1 MLVSRC
7 VTWLRGRKGVEGSW
21 TYIPGSTVMTM
32 LGSSTDAELES

>member
-1 MLVSRC
+1 MCDV
-7 VTWLRGRKGVEGSW
+7 VKGEEGVEGSW